1 MNYVVVDFE
10 WNQAC
15 YGKGSENRK
24 IPFEIIEI
32 GAVKLDENL
41 KEIDRFS
48 RTIRP
53 KVYKK
58 LHYITRDLTG
68 ITQEELCASDPFSYV
83 LVDFMLWCGKDYI
96 FCTWGNMDLVEL
108 QRNMKYYG
116 LLDLLKGPVKY
127 YNVQKFFRLLC
138 AHDASAVSLESAV
151 DYYQNPQSKGD
162 EIHLRYDSYYKY
174 ISRVFDTREE
184 ALADREVRSTKCYKC
199 GRAARKKMHWFS
211 ARTKAYYCLADCP
224 EHGYIRGK
232 LRIKKDD
239 EQHIYIVKTLRLI
252 DEEGAQQL
260 RQMKAD
266 VLKKRR
272 ERRQK
277 GCQCH

>member
-1 MNYVVVDFE
+1 ME
-10 WNQAC
+10 SAC
-15 YGKGSENRK
+15 YGKWDLRIER

-138 AHDASAVSLESAV
+138 AHDASAVSLES
-151 DYYQNPQSKGD
+151 QLIIFSCRKRP
-162 EIHLRYDSYYKY
+162 
-174 ISRVFDTREE
+174 VFIG
-184 ALADREVRSTKCYKC
+184 RSMM
-199 GRAARKKMHWFS
+199 RLIRQMFS
-211 ARTKAYYCLADCP
+211 AGL
-224 EHGYIRGK
+224 IR
-232 LRIKKDD
+232 
-239 EQHIYIVKTLRLI
+239 
-252 DEEGAQQL
+252 
-260 RQMKAD
+260 
-266 VLKKRR
+266 KKRR
-272 ERRQK
+272 SSTRLIIIRIRRVKGMRSIFDMIPITSIFPEFLIREKKHWRTGKCVQQNVISADVQQGRKCIGFRQERRRTIVWPIARNMVIYAAN
-277 GCQCH
+277 

>member
-151 DYYQNPQSKGD
+151 DYFQLPK
-162 EIHLRYDSYYKY
+162 
-174 ISRVFDTREE
+174 E
-184 ALADREVRSTKCYKC
+184 AGFHRGSMMRLIRQ
-199 GRAARKKMHWFS
+199 MFS
-211 ARTKAYYCLADCP
+211 AGL
-224 EHGYIRGK
+224 IR
-232 LRIKKDD
+232 
-239 EQHIYIVKTLRLI
+239 
-252 DEEGAQQL
+252 
-260 RQMKAD
+260 
-266 VLKKRR
+266 KKRR
-272 ERRQK
+272 SSTRLIIIRIRRVKGMRSIFDMIPITSIFPEFLIREKKHWRTGKCVQQNVISADVQQGRKCIGFRQERKRTIVWPIARNMVIYAAN
-277 GCQCH
+277 

>member
-1 MNYVVVDFE
+1 M
-10 WNQAC
+10 
-15 YGKGSENRK
+15 
-24 IPFEIIEI
+24 
-32 GAVKLDENL
+32 

-151 DYYQNPQSKGD
+151 DY
-162 EIHLRYDSYYKY
+162 
-174 ISRVFDTREE
+174 F
-184 ALADREVRSTKCYKC
+184 
-199 GRAARKKMHWFS
+199 
-211 ARTKAYYCLADCP
+211 
-224 EHGYIRGK
+224 
-232 LRIKKDD
+232 
-239 EQHIYIVKTLRLI
+239 
-252 DEEGAQQL
+252 QL
-260 RQMKAD
+260 R
-266 VLKKRR
+266 KRPVFIGR
-272 ERRQK
+272 SMMRRIRSDCLPA
-277 GCQCH
+277 G

>member
-151 DYYQNPQSKGD
+151 DYFQLPK
-162 EIHLRYDSYYKY
+162 
-174 ISRVFDTREE
+174 E
-184 ALADREVRSTKCYKC
+184 A
-199 GRAARKKMHWFS
+199 GFHRAVN
-211 ARTKAYYCLADCP
+211 D
-224 EHGYIRGK
+224 
-232 LRIKKDD
+232 
-239 EQHIYIVKTLRLI
+239 
-252 DEEGAQQL
+252 AQ
-260 RQMKAD
+260 D
-266 VLKKRR
+266 
-272 ERRQK
+272 
-277 GCQCH
+277 

>member
-151 DYYQNPQSKGD
+151 DYFQLPKEAGFHRAVNDAAYTADVFRRIDQEEAKKLYSIDYYQNPQSKGD

-224 EHGYIRGK
+224 EQR
-232 LRIKKDD
+232 
-239 EQHIYIVKTLRLI
+239 
-252 DEEGAQQL
+252 
-260 RQMKAD
+260 
-266 VLKKRR
+266 
-272 ERRQK
+272 
-277 GCQCH
+277 

>member
-1 MNYVVVDFE
+1 MISEF
-10 WNQAC
+10 NQLVKPAI
-15 YGKGSENRK
+15 YQHMHAITSKIIHLHMKDLQKGR
-24 IPFEIIEI
+24 PFPEVMQEF
-32 GAVKLDENL
+32 LD
-41 KEIDRFS
+41 
-48 RTIRP
+48 
-53 KVYKK
+53 
-58 LHYITRDLTG
+58 
-68 ITQEELCASDPFSYV
+68 
-83 LVDFMLWCGKDYI
+83 WCGEDYI

-151 DYYQNPQSKGD
+151 DYFQLPKGAGFHRAVNDAAYTADVFRRIDQEEAKKLYSIDYYQNPQSKGD